1 MRTTPTFHLTLFFL
15 LGALSSATGSSVR
28 GQPSAVRAEAPVRV
42 AVAGFS
48 HGHVGWIL
56 GREDRGD
63 IEVVGYWEA
72 DRALAARM
80 QARYGLDPARVFM
93 DLDAMLE
100 ATRPEA
106 VVVFTSIYDHL
117 AVVRAAAA
125 RGIHVM
131 VEKPLAVSREHARA
145 MAEAARAAGIHL
157 LTNYETTWYGSVH
170 EARRQVEEGA
180 IGTLRKLIVYDG
192 HQGPQEIGVGEEFL
206 AWLTDPT
213 LNGGGALIDFG
224 CYGANLIT
232 WLMDGRRP
240 LSVTAVTQ
248 QFKPDRY
255 PRVDDEATIVLT
267 YPDAQGIIQASWNWP
282 YSRKDMHL
290 YGTGGALFQDDPT
303 RMRVRRSGEPA
314 PTAYEVPART
324 PPFDDPF
331 AYLAAVV
338 RGRVDPTGSLSSLEN
353 NLIVVDILDAA
364 RRSAQTGT
372 TVRLGEP

>member
-1 MRTTPTFHLTLFFL
+1 MPSHKLCWTLFFL
-15 LGALSSATGSSVR
+15 LGALSSATGPFVQ

-80 QARYGLDPARVFM
+80 QARYGLDPARVFV

-170 EARRQVEEGA
+170 EARRLIEDGA

-213 LNGGGALIDFG
+213 LNGGGVLTDFG

-255 PRVDDEATIVLT
+255 PKVDDEATIVLT

-290 YGTGGALFQDDPT
+290 YGTEGALFQDDPT
-303 RMRVRRSGEPA
+303 RMRVRRRGEAA
-314 PTAYEVPART
+314 PTALEAVPR
-324 PPFDDPF
+324 PSPFDDPF

-338 RGRVDPTGSLSSLEN
+338 RGRVDPAGSLSSLEN